1 MGGYITSF
9 DITVTYYIPLSC
21 ICQTTHPVTLLVL
34 AAKPLTYCTPKQ
46 VVPYNNL
53 YYYYELYKS
62 QLSFNSKDLVGYVLD
77 HMKKHLVKQ
86 NQTFLDIGCGCGS
99 ISVSLLK
106 EFDKV

>member
-1 MGGYITSF
+1 MY
-9 DITVTYYIPLSC
+9 LSDYSSC
-21 ICQTTHPVTLLVL
+21 NLIVM
-34 AAKPLTYCTPKQ
+34 AAKPLTYCHYRPF
-46 VVPYNNL
+46 VPYNNL
-53 YYYYELYKS
+53 YYYNELYKS

-77 HMKKHLVKQ
+77 HMKKKLVKQ

>member
-1 MGGYITSF
+1 MY
-9 DITVTYYIPLSC
+9 LSDYSSCNLTC
-21 ICQTTHPVTLLVL
+21 IGCKTLNLL
-34 AAKPLTYCTPKQ
+34 SLSTPKQ